1 MQFVE
6 LTKNKNPLKDITVE
20 NISAGFLASIFG
32 CVATTFIIINAGTQV
47 GLSDA
52 QIISWV
58 FAAWFFGGVLGLVIS
73 FITKQP
79 ISGAWSIP
87 AAVLLGGTLKSFT
100 MEQAVGAYFL
110 AGVLVFLLGASG
122 LINRVTKFIPMPI
135 IMAMICGALMR
146 FATGIFTSMESLP
159 LIAGGTVL
167 AYFLA
172 GKVIKKITPVFPAL
186 VVGCILTFLTGAGS
200 ISAMQTEFMG
210 PIFYMPEFSLS
221 AFIAISIPVAILVV
235 GAENAQAIGVLMSE
249 GYNPPV
255 KTMTVFSGIGGMVAC
270 FFGGHNANIAGPMTA
285 ICSSDAAGPDKSKRY
300 VASMI
305 NGILCLTFGALVCY
319 AISFIKLVPTALVS
333 TIAGLAMINVLL
345 QSLQQAF
352 NPGARFQVGAFIAFA
367 IALSGV
373 NLWNISAPFWSLVGG
388 VLVTV
393 LTDMDSFRS
402 LLGKTSQAKGQA
414 ENDAVL
420 SAGAS

>member
-1 MQFVE
+1 
-6 LTKNKNPLKDITVE
+6 
-20 NISAGFLASIFG
+20 
-32 CVATTFIIINAGTQV
+32 
-47 GLSDA
+47 
-52 QIISWV
+52 
-58 FAAWFFGGVLGLVIS
+58 
-73 FITKQP
+73 
-79 ISGAWSIP
+79 
-87 AAVLLGGTLKSFT
+87 
-100 MEQAVGAYFL
+100 
-110 AGVLVFLLGASG
+110 
-122 LINRVTKFIPMPI
+122 
-135 IMAMICGALMR
+135 
-146 FATGIFTSMESLP
+146 
-159 LIAGGTVL
+159 
-167 AYFLA
+167 
-172 GKVIKKITPVFPAL
+172 
-186 VVGCILTFLTGAGS
+186 
-200 ISAMQTEFMG
+200 MQTEFMG